1 MNLEQTFTRFL
12 ILLLVGAPA
21 LAGEDLAEV
30 VRRQGERIQ
39 ELTSEVTRL
48 RADRGSAL
56 RDEVEEYLEAVRTD
70 PAWREAEGGG
80 GGAVGRVR
88 VSGYV
93 SLEFRDDGD
102 GKRMEFDFRRL
113 VPKIQADVAEGI
125 VFETEIEIEGGG
137 AGVDFLSDSEI
148 LVEYAELRFEVFDEI
163 FTFKVGALLVGWG
176 RFNKLHDD
184 PLNDLTDRPEVSL
197 RLGAVVFDQPGVGAE
212 GTLDLGR
219 GWFFDYDVAL
229 VQGFDEGI
237 SSNNGVR
244 DGRQSFRSDNN
255 ENKQLFWRFVL
266 SVPARGLDALEIGHS
281 GTVGKY
287 DDAGRHSVTGFAFD
301 LFVKKGRFELVAET
315 MNLRFERDAAAP
327 LTDPRRMDGWYVE
340 ARVHFFPEA
349 LRGRHRFFND
359 ESTFTFVV
367 RIERL
372 DLNHS
377 TTGAAFR
384 DDLDQVVVGINF
396 RPVERTVIKIDYTF
410 VDSAEAGF
418 RSGSADRFTIS
429 WASFF

>member
-1 MNLEQTFTRFL
+1 MKLEQTFTRVL
-12 ILLLVGAPA
+12 ILLLGCSPA

-30 VRRQGERIQ
+30 LRRQGEKIE
-39 ELTSEVTRL
+39 ELTSEVMRL
-48 RADRGSAL
+48 RGDRGSAL
-56 RDEVEEYLEAVRTD
+56 RSEVEEYLEAVGTD
-70 PAWREAEGGG
+70 PAWGEAEGGG

-88 VSGYV
+88 VSGYF

-102 GKRMEFDFRRL
+102 GKKMEFDFHRL
-113 VPKIQADVAEGI
+113 VPKIQADVADGI
-125 VFETEIEIEGGG
+125 LFETEIEIEGGG
-137 AGVDFLSDSEI
+137 ADVDFLSDNEI
-148 LVEYAELRFEVFDEI
+148 LVEFAELRFEILEEI

-197 RLGAVVFDQPGVGAE
+197 RLGAVAFDQPGVGAE

-219 GWFFDYDVAL
+219 GWFVDYDLAL
-229 VQGFDEGI
+229 VQGFDSDI

-255 ENKQLFWRFVL
+255 ENKQLFWRFVVA
-266 SVPARGLDALEIGHS
+266 VPVRFVDTLEIGHS

-287 DDAGRHSVTGFAFD
+287 DDAGHFSVTGFAFD

-327 LTDPRRMDGWYVE
+327 PTDPRRMDGWYVE
-340 ARVHFFPEA
+340 ARAHFFPSA

-367 RIERL
+367 RVEAL

-384 DDLDQVVVGINF
+384 DDLSQVVVGINF
-396 RPVERTVIKIDYTF
+396 RPVERTVFKIDYTF
-410 VDSAEAGF
+410 IDSDQAGF
-418 RSGSADRFTIS
+418 QSGSANRFTIS